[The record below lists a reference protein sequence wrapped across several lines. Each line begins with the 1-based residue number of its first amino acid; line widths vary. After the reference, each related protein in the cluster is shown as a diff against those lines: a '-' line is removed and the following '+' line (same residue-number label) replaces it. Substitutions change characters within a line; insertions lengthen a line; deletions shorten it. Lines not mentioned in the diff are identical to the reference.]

1 MGYVGLK
8 TVFILQII
16 WLIRKPISG
25 DQFTISV
32 ISFPFF
38 LAQRAFPFYPQEV
51 KAFIFHFIVNTIFCF
66 PAFSRLKNI
75 LSITSLPVHPG
86 WVGKM
91 KEIILSLSLSLARET
106 PPTSCHLIHI
116 RWDDIASIQQCS
128 RDNSVFWSVRLCIC
142 VVRISSY
149 FELRVRNGG

>member
-1 MGYVGLK
+1 MLRVGYVGLK

-91 KEIILSLSLSLARET
+91 KEIILFLSLSLEKH
-106 PPTSCHLIHI
+106 PPLHVTSYILDEMILP
-116 RWDDIASIQQCS
+116 ASS
-128 RDNSVFWSVRLCIC
+128 SVREITPSFDLC
-142 VVRISSY
+142 VFVFTSY
-149 FELRVRNGG
+149 V